1 MAKGK
6 GKKQPQNQTNKSK
19 PKQKTKNIEPEIRVD
34 FEEIT
39 TLDITNISDNDIK
52 EKSSILTYAKKNPEY
67 AALIFTIMTT
77 AAYFLIKMIAF
88 LFFAGQ
94 CFYHNV
100 ELRSIKVDNDPVIIT
115 TIVILL
121 LIFLIGALINK
132 FQEFT
137 SKHRILSYILMFII
151 LSVLFFVVIQKSKIE
166 ITIIYKIISSILCA
180 LFILLFVY
188 ISSLL
193 ENRLLQIINHQID
206 SKINNMNYSMRLSI
220 ISFIILIPIMLVSF
234 VEGYDFARNNKKYK
248 IVDNKYVV
256 LYMSDEIAVCSPY
269 TEDNNCITV
278 NKNIQKYFSLTDI
291 EFKTKVF
298 DEVK

>member
-1 MAKGK
+1 MDKKKNINRNKKRIVNPSRKGNHTVPEIK
-6 GKKQPQNQTNKSK
+6 VDFDTVSNMDILNCYDIEEGKKDSVLEN
-19 PKQKTKNIEPEIRVD
+19 
-34 FEEIT
+34 
-39 TLDITNISDNDIK
+39 
-52 EKSSILTYAKKNPEY
+52 AKKNPEY
-67 AALIFTIMTT
+67 AALIFTFMTT

-94 CFYHNV
+94 CFYNNV
-100 ELRSIKVDNDPVIIT
+100 ELKSIKVDNDPVIIT

-193 ENRLLQIINHQID
+193 ENRLLRIINHQID
-206 SKINNMNYSMRLSI
+206 SKINKMNYSMRLSI

-291 EFKTKVF
+291 EFETKVF

>member
-1 MAKGK
+1 
-6 GKKQPQNQTNKSK
+6 
-19 PKQKTKNIEPEIRVD
+19 
-34 FEEIT
+34 
-39 TLDITNISDNDIK
+39 
-52 EKSSILTYAKKNPEY
+52 
-67 AALIFTIMTT
+67 
-77 AAYFLIKMIAF
+77 
-88 LFFAGQ
+88 
-94 CFYHNV
+94 
-100 ELRSIKVDNDPVIIT
+100 
-115 TIVILL
+115 
-121 LIFLIGALINK
+121 
-132 FQEFT
+132 
-137 SKHRILSYILMFII
+137 MFII
-151 LSVLFFVVIQKSKIE
+151 LSVLFFVVIQKSRIE

-193 ENRLLQIINHQID
+193 ENRLLRIINHQID
-206 SKINNMNYSMRLSI
+206 SKINKMNYSMRLSI

-291 EFKTKVF
+291 EFETKVF

>member
-1 MAKGK
+1 MTQK
-6 GKKQPQNQTNKSK
+6 KSK
-19 PKQKTKNIEPEIRVD
+19 NQNKKRATNTKHKNKHSEPQIRVD
-34 FEEIT
+34 FET
-39 TLDITNISDNDIK
+39 VSKMSVLNCYDI
-52 EKSSILTYAKKNPEY
+52 EKSKKGSVFENAKKNPEY

-166 ITIIYKIISSILCA
+166 ITINYKIISSILCA

-193 ENRLLQIINHQID
+193 ENRLLRIINHQID
-206 SKINNMNYSMRLSI
+206 SKINKMNYSMRLSI

-278 NKNIQKYFSLTDI
+278 NKNIQKYFGLTDI
-291 EFKTKVF
+291 EFETKVF